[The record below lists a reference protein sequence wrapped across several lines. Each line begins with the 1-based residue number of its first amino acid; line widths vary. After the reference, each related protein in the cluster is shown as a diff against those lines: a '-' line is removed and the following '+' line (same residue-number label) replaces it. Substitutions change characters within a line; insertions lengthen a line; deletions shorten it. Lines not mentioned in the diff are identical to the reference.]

1 VPITGV
7 VRSLD
12 PSLAVTVEQAE
23 TLPCVFETL
32 TRAVDGTRVVPWL
45 ASEVLMEA
53 DGKRCRLRLRPGVR
67 FHDGRRLTARDVRYS
82 FERLLLNEQS
92 PSRWVLSL
100 IRGAKGLLDG
110 AATDLE
116 GFHILSP
123 TEFFIDLEKPVSF
136 FPAVISY
143 SATSIVPE
151 GTSAVGS
158 SWRDNAVGTGP
169 FRVVGFEPGRR
180 LELERNPH
188 SWREGYPRSEGIVF
202 RFGIPPEEIRNEF
215 LAGRFSLASDLL
227 PADAEAFRHD
237 PRFASGY
244 RESPRLTTYFA
255 VFNCHRGP
263 LRDVEVRRSLV
274 RAVDVAGSV
283 RRTLGRLAIPAQGL
297 IPPGLLGHSAAEA
310 KQGTGSRAAPSDS
323 SIEATVSRETVEL
336 LANVHPIFAGEFS
349 AFAREL
355 TDAFRQMGYVIR
367 PVAKTI
373 AEYVELNQKGEVDL
387 VIGRWNADYP
397 DADTF
402 VHAVLHSEAGILGR
416 YVGGPE
422 IDQLAEQGRAE
433 TDPRRRHSIYRQIEE
448 IIAREALLLPLFHD
462 QAYCFAR
469 PEVEGLTSVGSNPM
483 VAYENL
489 WIRQ

>member
-1 VPITGV
+1 
-7 VRSLD
+7 
-12 PSLAVTVEQAE
+12 
-23 TLPCVFETL
+23 
-32 TRAVDGTRVVPWL
+32 
-45 ASEVLMEA
+45 
-53 DGKRCRLRLRPGVR
+53 
-67 FHDGRRLTARDVRYS
+67 
-82 FERLLLNEQS
+82 
-92 PSRWVLSL
+92 
-100 IRGAKGLLDG
+100 
-110 AATDLE
+110 
-116 GFHILSP
+116 
-123 TEFFIDLEKPVSF
+123 
-136 FPAVISY
+136 
-143 SATSIVPE
+143 
-151 GTSAVGS
+151 
-158 SWRDNAVGTGP
+158 
-169 FRVVGFEPGRR
+169 
-180 LELERNPH
+180 
-188 SWREGYPRSEGIVF
+188 
-202 RFGIPPEEIRNEF
+202 
-215 LAGRFSLASDLL
+215 
-227 PADAEAFRHD
+227 
-237 PRFASGY
+237 
-244 RESPRLTTYFA
+244 
-255 VFNCHRGP
+255 